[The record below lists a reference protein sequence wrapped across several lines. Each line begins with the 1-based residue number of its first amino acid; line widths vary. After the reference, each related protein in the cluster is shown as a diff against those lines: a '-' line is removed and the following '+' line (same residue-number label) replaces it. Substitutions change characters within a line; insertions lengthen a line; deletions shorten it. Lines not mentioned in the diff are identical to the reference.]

1 MHQLSKRGTK
11 AVGQVLRKDFEIFF
25 EAARD
30 LYDEQSNP
38 HGKVTLNVAENV
50 LSWPLLKRKIRQVCS
65 DNDIPEWVSQYTSSL
80 GHPDFRGALADFFTT
95 FLCDVE
101 VSPSHLAASA
111 GATPVVELTSWILC
125 DQGDVAVIPAP
136 SYPVYTMDIG
146 NKSAVERND
155 LVTHHH
161 TEELWSGPV
170 LEISHL
176 EKVYAELESKGKN
189 FRMLVITSPDNPT
202 GGIYPIEK
210 LEEIADWCIA
220 RSIHLVVNEIY
231 GLSLIPSYAGE
242 GAPFQSFAGIMAGKN
257 SQLLHRWYSLSKDF
271 GASGFRVGVLHTLNE
286 SLLKAYD
293 NLNAPHMVSNH
304 TQWLFQH
311 VLSDR
316 NFVADYIQENQKRL
330 ETSCMMACSILD
342 EIQIPYVPVQGSLF
356 IWMDMSAFL
365 SEQTQEAE
373 DRLWMD
379 IYNQT
384 GVLLTPGDGFGHT
397 LKGMFR
403 LVYSCVPL
411 QHLEEAMQRLKGY
424 VENAR
429 HR

>member
-1 MHQLSKRGTK
+1 MHQLSKRGTN
-11 AVGQVLRKDFEIFF
+11 AVGQVLRKDLDIFF
-25 EAARD
+25 EATQD

-38 HGKVTLNVAENV
+38 NGKVTLNVAENV
-50 LSWPLLKRKIRQVCS
+50 LSWPLLKRKIRQICA

-80 GHPDFRGALADFFTT
+80 GHPDFLEALAEFFTN
-95 FLCDVE
+95 FLCEVE
-101 VSPSHLAASA
+101 VSPSHLAVSA
-111 GATPVVELTSWILC
+111 GATPVIELTSWILC
-125 DQGDVAVIPAP
+125 DSGDVAVIPAP

-146 NKSAVERND
+146 NKSTVERYD
-155 LVTHHH
+155 LITHHQ
-161 TEELWSGPV
+161 TEELFGGPV

-176 EKVYAELESKGKN
+176 EKVVADLESKGKN

-231 GLSLIPSYAGE
+231 GLSLIPSYNDV
-242 GAPFQSFAGIMAGKN
+242 GAPFRSFTGMMARKN
-257 SQLLHRWYSLSKDF
+257 SNLLHRWYSLSKDF
-271 GASGFRVGVLHTLNE
+271 GASGFRVGVLHTLNP

-316 NFVADYIQENQKRL
+316 DFLTEYIQENQKRL
-330 ETSCMMACSILD
+330 EASCTMACAVLD
-342 EIQIPYVPVQGSLF
+342 ELHIPYVPVQGSLF

-365 SEQTQEAE
+365 SEQSQEAE
-373 DRLWMD
+373 DELWMD
-379 IYNQT
+379 IYIKT

-403 LVYSCVPL
+403 LVYSCVPPR
-411 QHLEEAMQRLKGY
+411 HLEEAMDRIKGY
-424 VENAR
+424 VQDVQ
-429 HR
+429 HG